1 MDTHLGICKVKG
13 LELFGIIVA
22 EIAKHGCISYAGVTL
37 TEYESVAILPLRIF
51 LFNVKVSVIHNGKN
65 VHNAHSAAN
74 MTASRPNRGLK
85 TEMP

>member
-13 LELFGIIVA
+13 LELFGIIVT

-37 TEYESVAILPLRIF
+37 AEYESVAILPLRIF